1 MATLYGIVW
10 VAIGSAFGIYVLASV
25 KAYRN
30 RHALTGLFNPL
41 NEDPFGGQI
50 PITTEIEIVTE
61 SIESAETGRKA
72 SVNIPKGDDGPPI
85 PGIEEHHGS
94 HDIDP
99 YTINIE
105 ADRNVEPSGRKQSQP
120 DTGGLRNLTRE
131 VALQEINQD
140 AWLYARVAFLF
151 FCALLISWIPSSI
164 NRVYS
169 LAHPDRL
176 VYGLNYVE
184 ALVLP
189 LQGFWNCMVYM
200 VSSKTAVRNLFRS
213 LRGLPELS
221 PRNPKGANSDLES
234 MSGARDSK
242 KGVSMSLGRVTS
254 GINRAAKGDGKI
266 DRFVSR
272 RASQSQNYGRERLES
287 GSSSITSLNPTHH
300 R

>member
-50 PITTEIEIVTE
+50 PVTTEIEIVTE
-61 SIESAETGRKA
+61 SIESAENGRKA
-72 SVNIPKGDDGPPI
+72 SISLQKDVDGPPI
-85 PGIEEHHGS
+85 PGVEEHHGT

-99 YTINIE
+99 YSINIE
-105 ADRNVEPSGRKQSQP
+105 ADQNVEPNGRKQSQP
-120 DTGGLRNLTRE
+120 DIGRLRSLTRE
-131 VALQEINQD
+131 VALQEINRD

-221 PRNPKGANSDLES
+221 PSNPKGANGDLES
-234 MSGARDSK
+234 MGGVRDSK
-242 KGVSMSLGRVTS
+242 KGMSMGMGRVTA
-254 GINRAAKGDGKI
+254 GINKAAKGDGKI
-266 DRFVSR
+266 DRFVSK

-287 GSSSITSLNPTHH
+287 DSSSVTSLTPAHH